1 MNVSLR
7 QGNRR
12 RMDSNDDE
20 VMKMCAAH
28 EAASPT
34 VNVGVTEINSGTGVL
49 IYSPL

>member
-7 QGNRR
+7 EGNVRQ
-12 RMDSNDDE
+12 MDSNDE